1 MEVCLGNLKN
11 RDHSENT
18 GVEKIILKRIL
29 IMLER
34 RGTYSSGSGKR
45 HMVGC
50 CGHSNEHLPSV
61 KFRVFVVQLRNC
73 KFLKRNSA
81 YCR

>member
-1 MEVCLGNLKN
+1 
-11 RDHSENT
+11 
-18 GVEKIILKRIL
+18 
-29 IMLER
+29 MLER

-50 CGHSNEHLPSV
+50 CGHGNEHLPSV

-73 KFLKRNSA
+73 KLLKRNSV